1 MKREKRAILKATS
14 TMVGFMIGVG
24 IFGVPFAV
32 SKSGYLVGLFYLLG
46 VGFMLLVT
54 HYFYSDVV
62 VNTSGKHR
70 LVGYAR
76 EHLGPRVEKFT
87 WFSSILGIM
96 GGIIAYF
103 IIGGEFLYNLLS
115 PSLGGDIFQY
125 QVGFFIIASFAV
137 LMGLRVVSFIEV
149 GMTALLL
156 VVMGIIFMHGIPRV
170 EVSNLFTFGYRD
182 LFLPYGVVLFAL
194 SGINAIPEIRDV
206 LKRYSRD
213 MRLVIAISTIL
224 VVALTIIFTFV
235 VVGNTG
241 AETSSEA
248 ISGLAVVWGD
258 WILYFGSLFGFLAI
272 ATSILITM
280 TNLKECFIYDL
291 KVGKYL
297 SWFIVCFVPFLIFLM
312 GAQSFIGVIGFTGA
326 IFGGLNGI
334 IIAIMYLKLRKKKKP
349 LHPVMK
355 WPVFI
360 PYLIMFAFGLGILY
374 EIIYKFINGF

>member
-1 MKREKRAILKATS
+1 MI
-14 TMVGFMIGVG
+14 GFMIGVG

-32 SKSGYLVGLFYLLG
+32 SKSGFFVGLLYILG
-46 VGFMLLVT
+46 VGLMLLII

-62 VNTSGKHR
+62 LNTKHKHR

-76 EHLGPRVEKFT
+76 EHLGSRAEKFT

-115 PSLGGDIFQY
+115 SSLGGDVFDY
-125 QVGFFIIASFAV
+125 QVAFFLIASFAV

-156 VVMGIIFMHGIPRV
+156 VVMAIIFVYGIPRV
-170 EVSNLFTFGYRD
+170 ELGNLLTFDHRD

-194 SGINAIPEIRDV
+194 GGMNAIPEIRDV

-213 MRLVIAISTIL
+213 LRLVITISTSL
-224 VVALTIIFTFV
+224 VIILTIIFTYV

-241 AETSSEA
+241 AGTSSEA
-248 ISGLAVVWGD
+248 ISGLAAVWGN

-272 ATSILITM
+272 ATSVLIVM

-297 SWFIVCFVPFLIFLM
+297 SWFLVCFVPFIVFLM
-312 GAQSFIGVIGFTGA
+312 GAQNFIGVIGFTGA
-326 IFGGLNGI
+326 IFGGLNAI
-334 IIAIMYLKLRKKKKP
+334 IIAMMYVRLRKKKKP

-355 WPVFI
+355 WPVFV
-360 PYLIMFAFGLGILY
+360 PYVVMLAFGLGILY
-374 EIIYKFINGF
+374 EVIYKFINGF